1 MNWKGVIKIEKREKI
16 IPIILTIVLL
26 MLIFEFGYTIFNYFD
41 YEKRVESGNERWKQ
55 VEERIEE
62 IEECCEYGKCN

>member
-1 MNWKGVIKIEKREKI
+1 
-16 IPIILTIVLL
+16 